1 MGRSSQTLQLQTL
14 RRLPIFQIPAM
25 SRYTC
30 STLLVVVVIALIPDQ
45 TVSLPNPQPS
55 ISFQRLGK
63 QKDNLIRAAG
73 GIKQELFSPL
83 IGIKRGLIEAKR
95 GIVAPLLNLKTG
107 LIKTKLGL
115 VSGIVGAK
123 ANIARGFLRPVFG
136 IKRAKLQALRGL
148 IDSKINLLDG
158 F

>member
-1 MGRSSQTLQLQTL
+1 MGDHHRPYSCKH
-14 RRLPIFQIPAM
+14 REDCQIAAM
-25 SRYTC
+25 PRYTC

-45 TVSLPNPQPS
+45 TFSLPHPQPS
-55 ISFQRLGK
+55 ISFQRLGE

-83 IGIKRGLIEAKR
+83 IGIKRNLIDAKR
-95 GIVAPLLNLKTG
+95 RIVAPFLNLKTG

-115 VSGIVGAK
+115 VSGIVDTK
-123 ANIARGFLRPVFG
+123 ANIARGVLRPVFG
-136 IKRAKLQALRGL
+136 VKRSKLQALRDL
-148 IDSKINLLDG
+148 IDRKINLLAG